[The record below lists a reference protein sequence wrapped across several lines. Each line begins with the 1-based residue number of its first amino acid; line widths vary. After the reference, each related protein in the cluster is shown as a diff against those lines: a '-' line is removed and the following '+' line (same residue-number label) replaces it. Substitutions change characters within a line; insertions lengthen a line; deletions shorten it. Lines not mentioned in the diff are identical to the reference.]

1 MTTPPPRPSTADD
14 PVRAKRR
21 QIARYSLIANRIG
34 YLLWALAIATFV
46 LGFAFGFTTMVST
59 VTIACLVA
67 GMVLL
72 LPTIIIGYAVKAAER
87 DDRQRG
93 V

>member
-1 MTTPPPRPSTADD
+1 MHTPPPQPSAADD
-14 PVRAKRR
+14 PVRVKRR
-21 QIARYSLIANRIG
+21 QIAKYSLIANRIG
-34 YLLWALAIATFV
+34 YLLWAVAIATFV
-46 LGFAFGFTTMVST
+46 LGFAFGFTTTVSA